1 MRDLMFAFVW
11 MALLPLSLMS
21 AHAGVLVWVWVAL
34 LSPGELLY
42 GFMAAVPFNKIVA
55 VTTLALVLVSREKKD
70 GYLDA
75 TSFALILLGLTATAS
90 WLGSIVSTPDGTDL
104 YLKLIKEL
112 VLAFTIMAVM
122 TTRHRIHLLVLVVAI
137 SFGFLAVKEGLIFLL
152 TAGGHK
158 VVGTGSVGDN
168 NSLATA
174 LLMTVPLLYYLA
186 QHSAVRIVRIGMLTV
201 MGLAVVTIIATF
213 SRGGFVG
220 LLVLA
225 AFTVKNSKN
234 KFGSTAMVI
243 AAGVLTY
250 FLAPESWFSRIDT
263 LGDASS
269 DGSFMGRV
277 IAWKVSWLIA
287 VDNPFFGG
295 GMHAV
300 QRWAVWN
307 SYTPLLYLLDFIKTP
322 PLDGYPHAA
331 HSTYFEVIGDLGF
344 VGFAVFMTLIAI
356 AFWNCSK
363 LRRLSRGHLSLTWAN
378 DLGRMMQ
385 ISLVIYVVTTAALS
399 MAYFELLYIFVALLS
414 RACRTVQLSINAQNA
429 LQTTAG
435 NPRLRP
441 MMPARPALAVARGL
455 ASSPQR
461 PGLGN
466 PVA

>member
-1 MRDLMFAFVW
+1 MFALVF

-42 GFMAAVPFNKIVA
+42 GFMAGVPFNKLVA
-55 VTTLALVLVSREKKD
+55 VTTLGLALVSREKKD
-70 GYLDA
+70 TYFDA
-75 TSFALILLGLTATAS
+75 TSLALVLLAAAATVS
-90 WLGSIVSTPDGTDL
+90 WAGSIVSTPDGTDL
-104 YLKLIKEL
+104 YLKLIKEI
-112 VLAFTIMAVM
+112 VLAFVIMAVM
-122 TTRHRIHLLVLVVAI
+122 TTRHRIHLLVLVIAI
-137 SFGFLAVKEGLIFLL
+137 SFGFMAVKEGLIFIL

-158 VVGTGSVGDN
+158 VLGTGSVGDN

-186 QHSAVRIVRIGMLTV
+186 QHSAIRVVRIGMLTV
-201 MGLAVVTIIATF
+201 MGLAVVTVVATF

-225 AFTVKNSKN
+225 GFTVKNSRN
-234 KFGSTAMVI
+234 KFGSTTLVVL
-243 AAGVLTY
+243 AGALTY
-250 FLAPESWFSRIDT
+250 TLAPESWFSRIDT
-263 LGDASS
+263 IGDATS

-277 IAWKVSWLIA
+277 VAWKISWLIA
-287 VDNPFFGG
+287 LDNPFFGG

-307 SYTPLLYLLDFIKTP
+307 SYTPLLHLLDFIKTP

-344 VGFAVFMTLIAI
+344 VGFAVFMTMIAI

-363 LRRLSRGHLSLTWAN
+363 LRRMSHGHPSLTWAN

-399 MAYFELLYIFVALLS
+399 MAYFELLYILVALLS
-414 RACRTVQLSINAQNA
+414 RACRTVRLGIITQNA
-429 LQTTAG
+429 PRTTASTPG
-435 NPRLRP
+435 FRP
-441 MMPARPALAVARGL
+441 LVPARPALATARGR
-455 ASSPQR
+455 ASDPQR

-466 PVA
+466 PIA